1 MNPQLSILRSIL
13 ENKHTTIAGIIVVV
27 CLVGEIWLPQFTD
40 QFYRTRQAAIAYGLL
55 LAGDSSRKF
64 REDTEVST
72 KPESKV

>member
-40 QFYRTRQAAIAYGLL
+40 QFYGTRQAAIAYGLL
-55 LAGDSSRKF
+55 LAGDSSRKL
-64 REDTEVST
+64 REDTEVLP
-72 KPESKV
+72 KP